1 MRLTQIDFERDIIGK
16 IVEIGIRAVD
26 KYPPEDLLD
35 DKKKRIFLSHL
46 ISIKDKSLKINN
58 RKYLEAE
65 KQVALTFF
73 QEGKGEAVDFFWKEV
88 KKQNLPIEKVD
99 KLSKILKK
107 NNISTLNEYDYIN
120 ESIVTLRRD
129 NIITDEEQIHLNKL
143 LGDFEEKRNKRK

>member
-88 KKQNLPIEKVD
+88 KKQNLPI
-99 KLSKILKK
+99 
-107 NNISTLNEYDYIN
+107 
-120 ESIVTLRRD
+120 
-129 NIITDEEQIHLNKL
+129 
-143 LGDFEEKRNKRK
+143 